1 MYELIEKYSVPTPPE
16 DFAVYQT
23 LSPLV
28 NAVRDGIDK
37 AVGERDAKIDHF
49 CNHMDKDIAELN
61 KEVKSVKQE
70 SQVIFIELSRLIL
83 ELNYFLY

>member
-1 MYELIEKYSVPTPPE
+1 MKEMYELIEKYSVPTPPE

-23 LSPLV
+23 LNPSV

-37 AVGERDAKIDHF
+37 AVGERDAKIDQF

-61 KEVKSVKQE
+61 KDVKSVKQE
-70 SQVIFIELSRLIL
+70 SQVCLMNARKVVISK
-83 ELNYFLY
+83 NC